1 MSTESLCSYICN
13 VASWFYYLMSLF
25 FKEIYYYYYN
35 CSCVADKIDLFR
47 THRNSSRRSNSVR
60 IIYARQWI
68 HSASY
73 IRTIQTSYI
82 IILQCRDACLCI
94 IRERDFLTKFS
105 SMSWFLIL
113 WKLSSLV
120 IWFQQEFVHFLDF
133 LPWLWIKLYHLCFWF
148 NQVFKCLFY
157 ILASN
162 FIKLFSSHLI
172 IISKLFSYCYE
183 YPAEVFSP
191 WLQIR
196 CIFLVSNYI
205 NAPSFDAWSLI
216 PLLLLTFNLINVFF
230 FRFLIIS

>member
-1 MSTESLCSYICN
+1 
-13 VASWFYYLMSLF
+13 
-25 FKEIYYYYYN
+25 
-35 CSCVADKIDLFR
+35 
-47 THRNSSRRSNSVR
+47 
-60 IIYARQWI
+60 
-68 HSASY
+68 
-73 IRTIQTSYI
+73 
-82 IILQCRDACLCI
+82 
-94 IRERDFLTKFS
+94 
-105 SMSWFLIL
+105 MSWFLIL

-120 IWFQQEFVHFLDF
+120 IWFQQEFVHFLDL
-133 LPWLWIKLYHLCFWF
+133 LPLLWLQLYHLCFWF
-148 NQVFKCLFY
+148 YQVFKCLFY

-172 IISKLFSYCYE
+172 IISKLFSFCYE

-230 FRFLIIS
+230 SRFWLQYIIGIFLSPSESNRRFTRLDFRLCCIPLAYKILHCPLFTPDLLYFHSSWHVISSTYNFLLFSEYIKSVFVFLLPSESISSLLPLTSD